1 MTKEKLRILILAG
14 AMTVA
19 VSALFCCST
28 TPDNLQSGKPAV
40 EARLDRT
47 LKSLVDNKKV
57 FGISFCITSGDGS
70 FSWNGGAG
78 VMDAGTQYPIASITK
93 MFTGAVIMKLREEG
107 RIGLDDKISLYLSK
121 NYIERIHVLE
131 GVDYSG
137 ELTIR
142 QLLSHTSGLPDYFTE
157 RRGKEASFED
167 IRKERDMEYNIEDI
181 LGYTRALKPHFKPGT
196 KDKAWYADTNYQ
208 LLGVIIERVT
218 GKPLE
223 KVYLEHIFLPL
234 KLQHT
239 YLQRNNMKA
248 KMAPFYYKGKPQ
260 VRPHFVASE
269 RSTGGVV
276 STAPDMMI
284 FIRAYFS
291 GKLFPKEYLSEM
303 KGWKSI
309 QFFPV
314 QYGTNLMRINMPGM
328 PAGELIGHSGS
339 TGTVAYYCPKKDIYI
354 TGATGQLDT
363 FTSIIV
369 TMRLLTCVDGRRQ
382 R

>member
-1 MTKEKLRILILAG
+1 MTIRKLRINILA
-14 AMTVA
+14 VA
-19 VSALFCCST
+19 ITAAIPALFCCAT
-28 TPDNLQSGKPAV
+28 TPGNLRSGKPAV
-40 EARLDRT
+40 EARLDET
-47 LKSLVDNKKV
+47 LKTLVDNRKIY
-57 FGISFCITSGDGS
+57 GTSFCITSGDGS

-78 VMDAGTQYPIASITK
+78 AMDAVTQYPIASITK

-107 RIGLDDKISLYLSK
+107 RIALDDRISLYLGK
-121 NYIERIHVLE
+121 NYLERIHLFE
-131 GVDYSG
+131 GMDYSG
-137 ELTIR
+137 EITIR

-157 RRGKEASFED
+157 RRGKEASYED
-167 IRKERDMEYNIEDI
+167 IRKERDMQYDIEKI
-181 LGYTRALKPHFKPGT
+181 LGDTRELKPHFKPGS

-208 LLGVIIERVT
+208 LLGVIIEKVT

-223 KVYLEHIFLPL
+223 KVYNEYIFMPL
-234 KLQHT
+234 KLKHT
-239 YLQRNNMKA
+239 YLHRNDMNA

-260 VRPHFVASE
+260 MRPHFVASE
-269 RSTGGVV
+269 WSTGGVV
-276 STAPDMMI
+276 STAPEMMI
-284 FIRAYFS
+284 FVRAYFN

-303 KGWKSI
+303 KNWKSI

-339 TGTVAYYCPKKDIYI
+339 TGTVAYYCPKKDVFI

-363 FTSIIV
+363 FTSIMA
-369 TMRLLTCVDGRRQ
+369 TMRLLACVDDHRR